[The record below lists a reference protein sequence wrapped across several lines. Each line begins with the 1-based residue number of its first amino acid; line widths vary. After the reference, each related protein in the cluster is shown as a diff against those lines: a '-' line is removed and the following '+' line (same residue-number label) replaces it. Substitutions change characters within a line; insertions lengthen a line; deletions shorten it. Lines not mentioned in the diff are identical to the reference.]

1 MAKAVD
7 QLKQVLL
14 NSEPASASWNGK
26 KRVTNA
32 NFEGNVRLKW
42 FFDTLVKTSDI
53 ARVARGLIPQQILAW
68 DGIHTRLMTL
78 HNKGKGDN
86 IQELFD
92 PSFSFFHYSG
102 ITPKH
107 FSELFPL
114 YRESAK
120 CSVLTDVHFDALNTG
135 CLEGVFV
142 VNETAPE
149 GTEAR
154 VAKMSDA
161 LSMPRFVANIPSSLA
176 GFQQGAATGYS
187 YNYALSNSTGQVTL
201 ALQPSGNRTPFTY

>member
-1 MAKAVD
+1 MAKTVD
-7 QLKQVLL
+7 QLKQVIL
-14 NSEPASASWNGK
+14 NSEPATASWNGK
-26 KRVTNA
+26 KRFENS
-32 NFEGNVRLKW
+32 NFEGKVRLKW

-68 DGIHTRLMTL
+68 DEIKLKLMKIHQDAR
-78 HNKGKGDN
+78 GDD

-114 YRESAK
+114 YRESAR
-120 CSVLTDVHFDALNTG
+120 CSALTDVHFDALRRAAEKG
-135 CLEGVFV
+135 EFV

-149 GTEAR
+149 ETEAR
-154 VAKMSDA
+154 VTRMNEV
-161 LSMPRFVANIPSSLA
+161 LCMPRFVANIPSPLA
-176 GFQQGAATGYS
+176 GFQQGAAGGYS
-187 YNYALSNSTGQVTL
+187 YNYALSNSTGQMTL
-201 ALQPSGNRTPFTY
+201 ALQPNNNRTPFTY